1 MLRAH
6 EVSQMLFFHNEFLLC
21 IFKWKWNRENEHLLI
36 KISNKKHLLQCN
48 IEYNDETIK
57 I

>member
-6 EVSQMLFFHNEFLLC
+6 EVSQMLFLHNEFLLH
-21 IFKWKWNRENEHLLI
+21 IFKCKWNRENEHLLI

>member
-1 MLRAH
+1 MLRAD
-6 EVSQMLFFHNEFLLC
+6 EDDQMLFLRKEILLST
-21 IFKWKWNRENEHLLI
+21 FKCKWNRENEHFLV